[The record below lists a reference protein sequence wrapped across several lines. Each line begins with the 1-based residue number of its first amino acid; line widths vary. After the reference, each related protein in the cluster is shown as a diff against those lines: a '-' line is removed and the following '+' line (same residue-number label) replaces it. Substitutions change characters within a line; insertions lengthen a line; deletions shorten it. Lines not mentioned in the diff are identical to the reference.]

1 MGCTRRTAHCR
12 ATRRGNKIPHYEMQL
27 KNHCQFFRQKRH
39 YTTQR
44 RSETMGCTRRNAHCR
59 ATRRGSKIP
68 HYEMQLINHCQFFR
82 QKRYYTTQRRSEAM
96 GCTRRTAHCRATR
109 RGSRMPLFTKKS
121 CSVYSSAS
129 ASDDSS
135 ARADCRFLV
144 GSPRRRSRSP
154 RRTILLL
161 PVCSRL

>member
-12 ATRRGNKIPHYEMQL
+12 ATRRGSRMPLFI
-27 KNHCQFFRQKRH
+27 KNPQRATTLFRQKRY

-44 RSETMGCTRRNAHCR
+44 RSEAMGCTRRTAHCR
-59 ATRRGSKIP
+59 ATRRGSRMPLFIKNP
-68 HYEMQLINHCQFFR
+68 QRATTLFR